1 MSRSFAFSRLA
12 VAALFFAGTLV
23 TSSARAFER
32 QWHFGAG
39 LGAASPSGGYD
50 TGIALGA
57 HAAYGLS
64 DVFDLRLEL
73 QSSKN
78 DAAELPVWFHGGRF
92 GLAYKLDVIQW
103 IPYGGVSG
111 GGFVVAWNGGALL
124 RPSAGAFVGLD
135 YAASRHVGLGVI
147 GAGDYVFVDSGV
159 TLVTVLVRGE
169 YRFGW

>member
-1 MSRSFAFSRLA
+1 MSSSPALSRPI
-12 VAALFFAGTLV
+12 VATLFFASALV
-23 TSSARAFER
+23 TFPARAFER

-39 LGAASPSGGYD
+39 LGAASASGAYD

-78 DAAELPVWFHGGRF
+78 DVGELPVWFHGGRF
-92 GLAYKLDVIQW
+92 GIAYKLDVIQW

-111 GGFVVAWNGGALL
+111 GGFVVAWDGGTLL

-135 YAASRHVGLGVI
+135 YAASRHLGLGVI